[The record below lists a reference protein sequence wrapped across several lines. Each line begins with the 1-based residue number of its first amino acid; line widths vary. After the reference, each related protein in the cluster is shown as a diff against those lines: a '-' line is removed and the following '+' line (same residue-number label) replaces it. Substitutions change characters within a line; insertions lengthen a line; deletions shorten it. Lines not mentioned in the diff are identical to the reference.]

1 MSNDFKNQMQAVIKR
16 GMAQPQNQTQQHQLQ
31 GGINDEAK
39 RLVDKVFEQLKSIF
53 PAWQYAWKDAKAIDA
68 AKVEWVKA
76 FLEGNVNTIDQLREG
91 FKHARASESDFLP
104 SSGKFVQW
112 CNKSVCDP
120 TEGYIRFVN
129 RKEPQHPVEIATR
142 GEVGFNCRSVSA
154 EKAEKIW
161 NKHYKINYQKWVDG
175 QLNKTETPLLTEHST
190 ARPTDIMRSTFKPT
204 DPKVAARMARL
215 NKNKAGKK

>member
-1 MSNDFKNQMQAVIKR
+1 MSDKFKNQMQAVIKR
-16 GMAQPQNQTQQHQLQ
+16 GSLQSDNQNHQQNTRI
-31 GGINDEAK
+31 GIDDQVK

-76 FLEGNVNTIDQLREG
+76 FLEGNVNTVEQLREG
-91 FKHARASESDFLP
+91 FKHARACESDFLP

-120 TEGYIRFVN
+120 TDGYIRFVN
-129 RKEPQHPVEIATR
+129 REKPQHPVEVATR
-142 GEVGFNCRSVSA
+142 GQVGFNCRSVSA

-161 NKHYKINYQKWVDG
+161 NKHFKINYQKWANG

-190 ARPTDIMRSTFKPT
+190 ARPTDIMRDTFKPT
-204 DPKVAARMARL
+204 NPKVAARMARL
-215 NKNKAGKK
+215 NKNKAGK

>member
-1 MSNDFKNQMQAVIKR
+1 MSKDFKNQMQAVMQR
-16 GMAQPQNQTQQHQLQ
+16 GMAQPQNQTHQHQLQ
-31 GGINDEAK
+31 GNINDNAK
-39 RLVDKVFEQLKSIF
+39 HLVDRVFEQLKSIF

-91 FKHARASESDFLP
+91 FKYARASESDFLP

-120 TEGYIRFVN
+120 EPGYIRFVN
-129 RKEPQHPVEIATR
+129 REKPQHPVEIATR

-161 NKHYKINYQKWVDG
+161 NKHYKINYQKWANG
-175 QLNKTETPLLTEHST
+175 QLNKTETPLLTEHV
-190 ARPTDIMRSTFKPT
+190 AAKETDTMRDNFKPST
-204 DPKVAARMARL
+204 PKSAKLVDRL
-215 NKNKAGKK
+215 NKIKAGKK

>member
-1 MSNDFKNQMQAVIKR
+1 MSNDFKNQMQTVIQR
-16 GMAQPQNQTQQHQLQ
+16 GMAQPQNQTHQHQLQ
-31 GGINDEAK
+31 GNINDNAK
-39 RLVDKVFEQLKSIF
+39 RLVDRVFEQLKSIF

-76 FLEGNVNTIDQLREG
+76 FLEGNVNTIEQLREG

-112 CNKSVCDP
+112 CNRSVCDP

-129 RKEPQHPVEIATR
+129 RKEAQHPVEVETR
-142 GEVGFNCRSVSA
+142 SQVGFNCRSATA

-175 QLNKTETPLLTEHST
+175 QLNRNETPLLTEHV
-190 ARPTDIMRSTFKPT
+190 AAKKTDTMRDNFKPSCT
-204 DPKVAARMARL
+204 ESAKIMDRI
-215 NKNKAGKK
+215 NKIKAGKK

>member
-1 MSNDFKNQMQAVIKR
+1 MSDKFKNQMKAVIKR
-16 GMAQPQNQTQQHQLQ
+16 GSLQSDNQNHQQSTRI
-31 GGINDEAK
+31 GIDDQAK

-76 FLEGNVNTIDQLREG
+76 FLEGNVNTVEQLREG
-91 FKHARASESDFLP
+91 FKHARACESDFLP

-120 TEGYIRFVN
+120 APAYIRFVN
-129 RKEPQHPVEIATR
+129 REKPQHPVEVATR

-161 NKHYKINYQKWVDG
+161 NKHFKINYNKWVNG

-190 ARPTDIMRSTFKPT
+190 ARPTDIMRDTFKPT
-204 DPKVAARMARL
+204 NPKVAARMARL
-215 NKNKAGKK
+215 NKNKAGK

>member
-1 MSNDFKNQMQAVIKR
+1 MQAVMQR
-16 GMAQPQNQTQQHQLQ
+16 GMAQPQNQTHQHQLQ
-31 GGINDEAK
+31 GGINDDAK
-39 RLVDKVFEQLKSIF
+39 RLVDKVFDQLKSIF

-68 AKVEWVKA
+68 AKVEWVKS
-76 FLEGNVNTIDQLREG
+76 FLEGGVNTVEQLREG

-120 TEGYIRFVN
+120 ELGYIRFVN
-129 RKEPQHPVEIATR
+129 REKPQHPVEVATR

-161 NKHYKINYQKWVDG
+161 NKHYKINYQKWANG
-175 QLNKTETPLLTEHST
+175 QLNKTETPLLTEHVT
-190 ARPTDIMRSTFKPT
+190 TKQTDTMRDNFKPST
-204 DPKVAARMARL
+204 NESARLVDRL
-215 NKNKAGKK
+215 NKIKAGKNG

>member
-1 MSNDFKNQMQAVIKR
+1 MSDKFKNQMKAVIKR
-16 GMAQPQNQTQQHQLQ
+16 GSLQNDNQNHQQNTRI
-31 GGINDEAK
+31 GIDDQAK

-76 FLEGNVNTIDQLREG
+76 FLEGNVNTVEQLREG
-91 FKHARASESDFLP
+91 FKHARACESDFLP

-120 TEGYIRFVN
+120 APGYIRFVN
-129 RKEPQHPVEIATR
+129 REKPQHPVEVATR
-142 GEVGFNCRSVSA
+142 GQVGFNCRSVSA

-161 NKHYKINYQKWVDG
+161 NKHFKINYQKWVNG
-175 QLNKTETPLLTEHST
+175 QLNKTETPLLTEHV
-190 ARPTDIMRSTFKPT
+190 AAKVTDTMRDNFKPST
-204 DPKVAARMARL
+204 PKGAKLLARL
-215 NKNKAGKK
+215 NKIKAGK

>member
-1 MSNDFKNQMQAVIKR
+1 MSDKFKNQMQEVIKR
-16 GMAQPQNQTQQHQLQ
+16 GSLQSDNQNHQRNMQ
-31 GGINDEAK
+31 GGIDDHAK
-39 RLVDKVFEQLKSIF
+39 RLVDKVFDQLKCIF
-53 PAWQYAWKDAKAIDA
+53 PAWQYAWKDSEMINA
-68 AKVEWVKA
+68 AKVEWIKA
-76 FLEGNVNTIDQLREG
+76 FVEGGVNTVDQLREG

-120 TEGYIRFVN
+120 APGYIRFVN
-129 RKEPQHPVEIATR
+129 REKPQHPVEVATR

-175 QLNKTETPLLTEHST
+175 QLKRNETPLLTEHVTAKATDTMRDNFQPST
-190 ARPTDIMRSTFKPT
+190 
-204 DPKVAARMARL
+204 PKSAKLVDRL
-215 NKNKAGKK
+215 NKIRSKK